1 MARGAAAYKGPL
13 VEEKHVSNRVEVRSS
28 NTTKYRKEDSL
39 YIPYTYGEEQMASI
53 GYTDE
58 RISSLHSSIARWP
71 TTSVNFS
78 RAFLAP
84 AVYCHY
90 IPAFR
95 QLLVKQGVV
104 DCLEP
109 STVARLAPTI
119 PLQNRMKT

>member
-1 MARGAAAYKGPL
+1 MAGGAVAFKGTL
-13 VEEKHVSNRVEVRSS
+13 AEEKHASNRVGARSS

-58 RISSLHSSIARWP
+58 RISSLRSSIARWP

-78 RAFLAP
+78 RVFLALP
-84 AVYCHY
+84 LYCHY

-109 STVARLAPTI
+109 STIPRLAPTI
-119 PLQNRMKT
+119 PL